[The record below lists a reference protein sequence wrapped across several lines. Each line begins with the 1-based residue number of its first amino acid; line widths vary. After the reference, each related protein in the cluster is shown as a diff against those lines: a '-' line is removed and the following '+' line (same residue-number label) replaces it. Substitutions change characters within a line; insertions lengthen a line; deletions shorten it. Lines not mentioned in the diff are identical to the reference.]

1 MATEKKLVI
10 LDTNALINSMQW
22 KIDIFSEL
30 ERVCDFAYQ
39 VAVVQGTLTE
49 LRKIQMEQRGKFR
62 DAAKLALLLL
72 KKKKVKVFPEEG
84 YVDTLLVQHS
94 QRGDIILTQDKELKK
109 KLLKPY
115 FTLRQ
120 KKYVVKV
127 G

>member
-49 LRKIQMEQRGKFR
+49 LRKIQMEHRGKFR